1 MTQVVI
7 AARVDRDL
15 ERILV
20 HLMAND
26 LLGPQQRI
34 EDIIAA
40 LDVLATN
47 PWIGRPTEQG
57 RRELVIG
64 RDHHGYL
71 ALYAYDPRMDEVVIL
86 ALRSQK
92 ESGYHPS

>member
-1 MTQVVI
+1 MTRVVI
-7 AARVDRDL
+7 AARVDHDL
-15 ERILV
+15 ERVLI

-26 LLGPQQRI
+26 ALGPEQRI

-40 LDVLATN
+40 LNVLATN
-47 PWIGRPTEQG
+47 PWIGRPTEHG

-71 ALYAYDPRMDEVVIL
+71 ALYAYDPRTDEVVIL

-92 ESGYHPS
+92 ESGYHLS

>member
-1 MTQVVI
+1 MTRVVI

-15 ERILV
+15 KRILV

-26 LLGPQQRI
+26 VLGPEQRI

-40 LDVLATN
+40 IDVLATN
-47 PWIGRPTEQG
+47 PWIGRPTEHD

-64 RDHHGYL
+64 RDHHGYP
-71 ALYAYDPRMDEVVIL
+71 ALYAYDQRTDEVVIL

-92 ESGYHPS
+92 ESGYHLS

>member
-15 ERILV
+15 ERVLV
-20 HLMAND
+20 HLMAHD
-26 LLGPQQRI
+26 TLGPQQRI
-34 EDIIAA
+34 EDIISA

-47 PWIGRPTEQG
+47 PWIGRPTEHG

-64 RDHHGYL
+64 RDRHGYL

-92 ESGYHPS
+92 ESGYHHP